1 MTPKQKAFA
10 EAKLDGASNHAA
22 NKIAGYASTNPPK
35 SKEVAEYVA
44 QARQE
49 LQSTTQIKRA
59 EVLEMLVRSYE
70 LAELAGEPAT
80 MVSAAREIGKM
91 LGYYEPETI
100 KLELTNDQA
109 RLKSKFTSMSEAEL
123 LEIAEGSAR
132 IIDGEFT
139 RLS

>member
-10 EAKLDGASNHAA
+10 EAALDGVPKTTAA
-22 NKIAGYASTNPPK
+22 KQAGYQNPPK
-35 SKEVAEYVA
+35 SKEVAAYVQA
-44 QARQE
+44 ARQE

-100 KLELTNDQA
+100 KLELSSNQA
-109 RLKSKFTSMSEAEL
+109 RLKSKFTSMSDEEL
-123 LEIAEGSAR
+123 LEIAEGNAKV
-132 IIDGEFT
+132 IDGEFT